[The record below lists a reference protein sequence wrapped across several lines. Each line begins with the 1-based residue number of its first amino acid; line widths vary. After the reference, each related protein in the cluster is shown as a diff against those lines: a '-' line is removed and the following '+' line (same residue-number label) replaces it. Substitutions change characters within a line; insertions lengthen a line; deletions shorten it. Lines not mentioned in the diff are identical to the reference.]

1 MSARGNV
8 KKCTFGEGDRIPM
21 FARLIADYSPD
32 DVLVHDTDVIVVGT
46 GIAGLYTA
54 LKISEYADVTMICK
68 KGLTESNT
76 NRAQGGIAAAI
87 AEGDSPHLHQEDTLM
102 AGAGLNSLEAVEVLV
117 NEGPDLVEDLI
128 RLGTQFDIED
138 DHLALTQEGA
148 HSRRRI
154 LHANGDAT
162 GAEIVRALAEQV
174 RNNSRITVLEY
185 AFAVDLITADNG
197 SCKGVLYQQEG
208 QLTYIRSKATVLA
221 TGGAGNMYRYTT
233 NPDVT
238 TADGYAM
245 AYRAGA
251 ALQDLEFIQFH
262 PTVLNYPGAPRFLIS
277 EAVRGEGAI
286 LRNLAGERFMPQYHE
301 LAELAPRDIVAR
313 AIVSE
318 IEKTKSTFV
327 YLDITHQS
335 PDLIKSRFP
344 TIYEVCLGYGLDLTT
359 DWIPVAPAQH
369 YAMGGVK
376 TDLYGETNV
385 RRLFA
390 CGEVSCTGLHGA
402 NRLASNSLSEAIVFG
417 KRIAERVQS
426 LLYEPCDEFALPVV
440 PPRFPSHVEKI
451 DNRKLHLQ
459 KTMVR
464 YAGVKRTRDGLER
477 ALGELGRLAP
487 MLSHGYTKPSE
498 WEFINL
504 LTSALLTTQAAL
516 LREESRG
523 GHFRSDFPK
532 TRESWRKHIVFQK
545 TVGVIEER
553 C

>member
-1 MSARGNV
+1 
-8 KKCTFGEGDRIPM
+8 M
-21 FARLIADYSPD
+21 FARFIADFQQEN
-32 DVLVHDTDVIVVGT
+32 VIVHDTDVVVVGM

-54 LKISEYADVTMICK
+54 LKISEYADVTILCK
-68 KGLTESNT
+68 KSLTESNT

-87 AEGDSPHLHQEDTLM
+87 AEGDSPDLHEQDTLM
-102 AGAGLNSLEAVEVLV
+102 AGHGLNSRAAVEVLV
-117 NEGPDLVEDLI
+117 NEGPALVEDLI
-128 RLGTQFDIED
+128 RLGTQFDTED
-138 DHLALTQEGA
+138 DHLALTKEGA

-162 GAEIVRALAEQV
+162 GAEIVRALAVQV
-174 RNNSRITVLEY
+174 RENKRITIVEH
-185 AFAVDLITADNG
+185 AFAIDLITAENG
-197 SCKGVLYQQEG
+197 SCKGVLYHHEG
-208 QLTYIRSKATVLA
+208 RLYYVRSHATVLA

-238 TADGYAM
+238 TADGFAM

-251 ALQDLEFIQFH
+251 QLQDLEFVQFH

-277 EAVRGEGAI
+277 EALRGEGAV
-286 LRNLAGERFMPQYHE
+286 LRNLSGERFMPQYHE

-327 YLDITHQS
+327 YLDITHQN

-344 TIYEVCLGYGLDLTT
+344 NIYEFCLQYGLDLTT
-359 DWIPVAPAQH
+359 DWIPVAPAAH
-369 YAMGGVK
+369 YVMGGVR

-390 CGEVSCTGLHGA
+390 CGEVSCTGVHGA

-417 KRIAERVQS
+417 KRIAERIRAFLAEGKSQHI
-426 LLYEPCDEFALPVV
+426 DLPKV
-440 PPRFPSHVEKI
+440 PARFPSHVDKI
-451 DNRKLHLQ
+451 DNRKLHMQ
-459 KTMVR
+459 KVMVR
-464 YAGVKRTRDGLER
+464 YVGLKRTRDGLER
-477 ALGELGRLAP
+477 ALAELGRFLP
-487 MLSHGYTKPSE
+487 MLSHGYSKPNE

-504 LTSALLTTQAAL
+504 LTASLLTAQAAL

-523 GHFRSDFPK
+523 GHYRSDFPK
-532 TRESWRKHIVFQK
+532 ARDSWLKHIVFQRE
-545 TVGVIEER
+545 VGVLQVGVNGER
-553 C
+553 CEDQ